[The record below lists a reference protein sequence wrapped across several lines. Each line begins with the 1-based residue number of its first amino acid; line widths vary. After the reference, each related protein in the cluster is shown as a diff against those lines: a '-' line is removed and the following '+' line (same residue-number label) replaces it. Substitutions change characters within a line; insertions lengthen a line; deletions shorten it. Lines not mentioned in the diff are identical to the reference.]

1 MSAEPEGALD
11 WNDLAGERRMTTY
24 QVQYHPLEPPIW
36 VRARSEEEA
45 LAKAAA
51 ALLSTGTD
59 LPLNWSAV

>member
-1 MSAEPEGALD
+1 
-11 WNDLAGERRMTTY
+11 MTTY